1 MSEEKIKTSSKLLLL
16 LSIMNLIL
24 AVINLII
31 RNKK

>member
-1 MSEEKIKTSSKLLLL
+1 MSEGKIKTSSKLLLV